1 MKHWNKEIAKETNP
15 SEQLSDLLPS
25 ADNARELSN
34 KLNAKIVEAY
44 LRAIADAISDA
55 ASHGQFEVLL
65 NCSELSVEQRRQ
77 VIAAVQIKGYRIQV
91 TDDDMQISWSEG
103 NRYE

>member
-1 MKHWNKEIAKETNP
+1 MNDLTK
-15 SEQLSDLLPS
+15 QLSDLLPS

-55 ASHGQFEVLL
+55 ASHGKFEMLL

-77 VIAAVQIKGYRIQV
+77 VMAAVQVNGYRIQV
-91 TDDDMQISWSEG
+91 TDDDMQISWRRGE
-103 NRYE
+103 NNE

>member
-1 MKHWNKEIAKETNP
+1 MNDFAK
-15 SEQLSDLLPS
+15 QLSDLLPS

-34 KLNAKIVEAY
+34 KLNANIVEAY

-77 VIAAVQIKGYRIQV
+77 VMVAVQVNGYRIQV

>member
-1 MKHWNKEIAKETNP
+1 MNDFTK
-15 SEQLSDLLPS
+15 QLSDLLPS
-25 ADNARELSN
+25 ADNVRELSN

-65 NCSELSVEQRRQ
+65 NCSELSVDQRRQ
-77 VIAAVQIKGYRIQV
+77 VMAAVQVKGYRTQA
-91 TDDDMQISWSEG
+91 TEDDMKISWSL
-103 NRYE
+103 Y

>member
-1 MKHWNKEIAKETNP
+1 MIKINDLTK
-15 SEQLSDLLPS
+15 QLSDLLPS

-65 NCSELSVEQRRQ
+65 NCSELSGGQRRQ
-77 VIAAVQIKGYRIQV
+77 VMAAVQVNGYRIQV

>member
-1 MKHWNKEIAKETNP
+1 MIKINDLTK
-15 SEQLSDLLPS
+15 QLSDLLPS

-65 NCSELSVEQRRQ
+65 SCSKFLVEQRRQ

-91 TDDDMQISWSEG
+91 TDDDMQILWSEG

>member
-1 MKHWNKEIAKETNP
+1 MNDLTK
-15 SEQLSDLLPS
+15 QLSDLLPS

-55 ASHGQFEVLL
+55 ASQVQFEMLL

>member
-1 MKHWNKEIAKETNP
+1 MNDFTK
-15 SEQLSDLLPS
+15 QLSDLLPS

-55 ASHGQFEVLL
+55 ASRGQFEALL

-77 VIAAVQIKGYRIQV
+77 VMATVQVKGYRAQ
-91 TDDDMQISWSEG
+91 TTEDDMKISWSEG

>member
-1 MKHWNKEIAKETNP
+1 MNDFTK
-15 SEQLSDLLPS
+15 QLSDLLLS

-44 LRAIADAISDA
+44 LQAIADAISDA

-77 VIAAVQIKGYRIQV
+77 VMAAVQVKGYRTQA
-91 TDDDMQISWSEG
+91 TEDDMKISWSER

>member
-1 MKHWNKEIAKETNP
+1 MNDLTQ
-15 SEQLSDLLPS
+15 QLSDLLPS

-77 VIAAVQIKGYRIQV
+77 VMAAVQVNGYRIQA
-91 TDDDMQISWSEG
+91 TEDDMKILWSEG

>member
-1 MKHWNKEIAKETNP
+1 MNDFTK
-15 SEQLSDLLPS
+15 QLSDLLPS

-77 VIAAVQIKGYRIQV
+77 VMAAVQVKGYRTQA
-91 TDDDMQISWSEG
+91 TEDDIKISWSEG

>member
-1 MKHWNKEIAKETNP
+1 MNDLTK
-15 SEQLSDLLPS
+15 QLSRLLPS
-25 ADNARELSN
+25 ADDVRELSN
-34 KLNAKIVEAY
+34 KLNAKIVEAD
-44 LRAIADAISDA
+44 LRAIADAVSDA

-77 VIAAVQIKGYRIQV
+77 VKTAVQIKGYRIQV

>member
-1 MKHWNKEIAKETNP
+1 MNDLTK
-15 SEQLSDLLPS
+15 QLSDLLPS

-34 KLNAKIVEAY
+34 KVNAKIVEES
-44 LRAIADAISDA
+44 LRTIADAISDA
-55 ASHGQFEVLL
+55 ASRGQFEVSLS
-65 NCSELSVEQRRQ
+65 CSKFLVEQRRQ

>member
-1 MKHWNKEIAKETNP
+1 MNDLTKQV
-15 SEQLSDLLPS
+15 SRLLPS
-25 ADNARELSN
+25 ADDVRELSN

-55 ASHGQFEVLL
+55 ASHGQFEMLL

-91 TDDDMQISWSEG
+91 IEDDMKISWSEG

>member
-1 MKHWNKEIAKETNP
+1 MNDLTK
-15 SEQLSDLLPS
+15 QLSDFLPS
-25 ADNARELSN
+25 ADNAREVSN

-77 VIAAVQIKGYRIQV
+77 VMAAVQVKGYRTQA
-91 TDDDMQISWSEG
+91 TEDEMKISWRRGE
-103 NRYE
+103 NNE

>member
-1 MKHWNKEIAKETNP
+1 MNDFTK
-15 SEQLSDLLPS
+15 QLSDLLPS

-34 KLNAKIVEAY
+34 KLNAKIVESY

-77 VIAAVQIKGYRIQV
+77 VMTAVQVKGYRTQA
-91 TDDDMQISWSEG
+91 TEDDMKISWSER

>member
-1 MKHWNKEIAKETNP
+1 MNDFTK
-15 SEQLSDLLPS
+15 QLSDLLPS

-77 VIAAVQIKGYRIQV
+77 VMAAVQVKGYRTQA
-91 TDDDMQISWSEG
+91 TEDDMKISWSER